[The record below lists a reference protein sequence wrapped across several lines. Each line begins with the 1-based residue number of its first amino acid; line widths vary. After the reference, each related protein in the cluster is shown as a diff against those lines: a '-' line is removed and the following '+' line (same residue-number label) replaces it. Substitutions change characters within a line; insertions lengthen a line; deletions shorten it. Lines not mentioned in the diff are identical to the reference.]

1 MLAALAARPPAEP
14 TLFGVPAPDI
24 NTDHATCRWDGRRR
38 VWVVRLTT
46 KGRAFADAF
55 VAKYP
60 RPEAV
65 LRKVSARAWHALI
78 PHARE
83 DLHAAANFAVTRAA
97 ASWVPGKGESF
108 STYAGHAVHKAACD
122 LIDRQ
127 TRYAETFS
135 PADVTFEDVDPESGR
150 DAEIWA
156 ASRDAAT
163 VLRRLG
169 KADRWLIRAA
179 FGVGRRRLTLGQ
191 IGRVLRVSKATVA
204 KRLARA
210 IAIAR
215 AKAAA

>member
-14 TLFGVPAPDI
+14 TLFGVVAPEV
-24 NTDHATCRWDGRRR
+24 NTDHATCRWDRKAR

-46 KGRAFADAF
+46 EGRAFADAF
-55 VAKYP
+55 VERYP

-65 LRKVSARAWHALI
+65 LKRVNAGAWHALV

-83 DLHAAANFAVTRAA
+83 DLHAAAFFAVTRAA

-108 STYAGHAVHKAACD
+108 STYAGHFVEKAACD
-122 LIDRQ
+122 LIDR
-127 TRYAETFS
+127 RARHAATFS
-135 PADVTFEDVDPESGR
+135 PIDVTFEDADPDAGR

-163 VLRRLG
+163 VLRRLT

-179 FGVGRRRLTLGQ
+179 FGIRCRRLTLGQ
-191 IGRVLRVSKATVA
+191 IARFWGVSKATVA

>member
-1 MLAALAARPPAEP
+1 MPATLAARPPAEP

-24 NTDHATCRWDGRRR
+24 NTDHATCRWNRKNR
-38 VWVVRLTT
+38 VWVVRLNTA
-46 KGRAFADAF
+46 GRAFADAF
-55 VAKYP
+55 VLKYP

-65 LRKVSARAWHALI
+65 LKRVNAAAWHALI

-97 ASWVPGKGESF
+97 ASWVPGRGENF
-108 STYAGHAVHKAACD
+108 STYAGRFVHKAACD
-122 LIDRQ
+122 LIERQ
-127 TRYAETFS
+127 TAYAAAFS
-135 PADVTFEDVDPESGR
+135 PADVTFEDVDPASGR
-150 DAEIWA
+150 ACEIWA

-163 VLRRLG
+163 VLRRLT

-179 FGVGRRRLTLGQ
+179 FGIRRRRLTLGQ
-191 IGRVLRVSKATVA
+191 IARFWGVSKATVA

>member
-14 TLFGVPAPDI
+14 TLFGVPAPDV

-65 LRKVSARAWHALI
+65 LRKVNAAAWHALV

-108 STYAGHAVHKAACD
+108 STYAGRFIHKAACD
-122 LIDRQ
+122 LIERQ
-127 TRYAETFS
+127 TAYAAAFS
-135 PADVTFEDVDPESGR
+135 PADVTFEDADPASGR

-163 VLRRLG
+163 VLRRLT

-179 FGVGRRRLTLGQ
+179 FGIGRRRLSLGQ
-191 IGRVLRVSKATVA
+191 IARFWGVSKATVA
-204 KRLARA
+204 KRLGR
-210 IAIAR
+210 AIAR